1 VSSIISLAKIYG
13 FTNTNRLLV
22 FLIEKELNMRHLAV
36 VLASLTGFS
45 MVVTIVDTEPFVG
58 PGFETVQ
65 HTLPCPKGQVWSQ
78 SDHACLPKR

>member
-13 FTNTNRLLV
+13 FNNTNRLLV
-22 FLIEKELNMRHLAV
+22 FLIQKELNMRHLAV
-36 VLASLTGFS
+36 LLASLTGLS
-45 MVVTIVDTEPFVG
+45 MVVTIVDTKHFVG
-58 PGFETVQ
+58 QGFENVQ